1 MIHGTPSP
9 EWEGK
14 RIRLIKM
21 ADASPVEPGT
31 TGTILKVNN
40 RVGIIEVDW
49 DSDRTLSIIPEIDK
63 FEFIG

>member
-14 RIRLIKM
+14 RIRLLEMK
-21 ADASPVEPGT
+21 DHSPVEPGT

-40 RVGIIEVDW
+40 DVGIIEVDW
-49 DSDRTLSIIPEIDK
+49 DSGRTLSIIPELDR
-63 FEFIG
+63 FEFI